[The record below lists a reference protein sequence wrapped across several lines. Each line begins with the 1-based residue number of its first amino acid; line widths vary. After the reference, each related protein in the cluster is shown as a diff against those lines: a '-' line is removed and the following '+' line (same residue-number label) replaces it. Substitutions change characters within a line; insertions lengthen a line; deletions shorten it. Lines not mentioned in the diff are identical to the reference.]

1 MMQDALSAIT
11 YIPPFCLRLL
21 HTAHPSWLS
30 DCRWLVWLY
39 AAHGVRT
46 GATVPAVACCG
57 PALPIDTEQSP
68 TWVAQLTTVTGF

>member
-39 AAHGVRT
+39 AAHGSGPGPQFRLW
-46 GATVPAVACCG
+46 PAVG
-57 PALPIDTEQSP
+57 LPY
-68 TWVAQLTTVTGF
+68 L